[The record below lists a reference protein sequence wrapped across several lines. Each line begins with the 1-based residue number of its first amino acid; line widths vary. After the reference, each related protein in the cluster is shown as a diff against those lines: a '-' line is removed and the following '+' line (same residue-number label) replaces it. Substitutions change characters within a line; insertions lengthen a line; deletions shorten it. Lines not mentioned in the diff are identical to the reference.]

1 MRKNKSVKDHSFGKG
16 RRSQGKEISIDLDPS
31 FCKGPQNS
39 HRYDK
44 QLTDRSLNPIS
55 QNILKDI
62 INYSHLSQSQTK
74 IGKGTTLASY
84 EKHQDVMSQFNKIKK
99 TSLGD
104 IGRRESQKLTLD
116 HPASSQVSMRSS

>member
-1 MRKNKSVKDHSFGKG
+1 MRKNKSVKDQSFGKG

-31 FCKGPQNS
+31 LRTLQQS

-74 IGKGTTLASY
+74 IGKGSTTLASY

-104 IGRRESQKLTLD
+104 ISRK
-116 HPASSQVSMRSS
+116 

>member
-31 FCKGPQNS
+31 LKGLHNS

-62 INYSHLSQSQTK
+62 INYSHLSNSQTK
-74 IGKGTTLASY
+74 TAKGSTTLATY
-84 EKHQDVMSQFNKIKK
+84 EKHHDVMSQFNKLKK
-99 TSLGD
+99 TSLGE
-104 IGRRESQKLTLD
+104 ISRR
-116 HPASSQVSMRSS
+116 